1 MNVHLNEY
9 IIRPERYFLA
19 LLLQIILN
27 VLLYVLVY
35 NFILKCFYILPFFI
49 SFNLVEFIFKSIVEY
64 IYSKL
69 STQRVVCSLQN
80 MFTFVETPR

>member
-1 MNVHLNEY
+1 MHSNEY

-19 LLLQIILN
+19 LLN

-49 SFNLVEFIFKSIVEY
+49 SFNLVEFIFKSIVKY